1 MSETLTTVQERTFAA
16 ATETTAGSYPPERR
30 LDGEQLAAYLDRRD
44 FATIGS
50 TRPDGRPHAALSSYV
65 RRDVT
70 FWLPTVAGSVRE
82 RNIRAQPWVTLVVTE
97 GDHDRH
103 IVVIVE
109 GAAEIVANAQV
120 PPDVSSTV
128 GGDWVLSWIMLR
140 AKRLLSYAA
149 EGALE

>member
-1 MSETLTTVQERTFAA
+1 
-16 ATETTAGSYPPERR
+16 
-30 LDGEQLAAYLDRRD
+30 
-44 FATIGS
+44 
-50 TRPDGRPHAALSSYV
+50 
-65 RRDVT
+65 
-70 FWLPTVAGSVRE
+70 
-82 RNIRAQPWVTLVVTE
+82 VTLVVTE

-120 PPDVSSTV
+120 SPDVSSTV
-128 GGDWVLSWIMLR
+128 GGDWVSSWIMLR